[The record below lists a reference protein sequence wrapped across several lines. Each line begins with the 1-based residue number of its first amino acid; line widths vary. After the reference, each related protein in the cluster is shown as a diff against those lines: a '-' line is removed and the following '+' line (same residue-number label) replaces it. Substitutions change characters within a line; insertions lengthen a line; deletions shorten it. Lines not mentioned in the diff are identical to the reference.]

1 MRITPLNIKKQEF
14 GKSLRGYD
22 TEEVRIYLNSLAD
35 DLEDLI
41 RENETLKKNLDEANT
56 QLLEYRRIEK
66 NLQDT
71 LLKAQ
76 ETTSKSIESTKK
88 QASLIIKEA
97 EIKAQQILDKSK
109 EGANELRNS
118 IIVLR
123 EERDLILAKLK
134 AIVNSQSHLLEMKI
148 EKAVEEKEPA
158 SKLTTLKQLN
168 INIDNIV
175 EKLS

>member
-22 TEEVRIYLNSLAD
+22 TQEVRAYLNSIAD

-41 RENETLKKNLDEANT
+41 RDNDTLKKNLEEANS
-56 QLLEYRRIEK
+56 QLVEYRRIEK
-66 NLQDT
+66 SLQDT

-76 ETTSKSIESTKK
+76 ETTSKSIESTRK

-134 AIVNSQSHLLEMKI
+134 AIVNSQAHLLEMKL
-148 EKAVEEKEPA
+148 EKSVEEKEPVA
-158 SKLTTLKQLN
+158 KISTLKQLN
-168 INIDNIV
+168 INIENIV
-175 EKLS
+175 DKIS

>member
-14 GKSLRGYD
+14 RKSLRGYD
-22 TEEVRIYLNSLAD
+22 TDEVRIYLNSLAD
-35 DLEDLI
+35 DLEDLM

-56 QLLEYRRIEK
+56 HLLEFRRIEK

-97 EIKAQQILDKSK
+97 EIKAQQMLDKSK

-148 EKAVEEKEPA
+148 EKASEEKEPA

>member
-148 EKAVEEKEPA
+148 EKATEEKEPA

>member
-1 MRITPLNIKKQEF
+1 MRLTPLNIKKQEF
-14 GKSLRGYD
+14 GKSLRGYNA
-22 TEEVRIYLNSLAD
+22 EEVRAFLNSIAD
-35 DLEDLI
+35 DFEDLI
-41 RENETLKKNLDEANT
+41 RENDTVKKNLEEANS

-88 QASLIIKEA
+88 QATLIIKEA

-158 SKLTTLKQLN
+158 TKISTLKQLN
-168 INIDNIV
+168 INIENII
-175 EKLS
+175 EKIS

>member
-22 TEEVRIYLNSLAD
+22 TEEVRIYLNSIAD
-35 DLEDLI
+35 DLEDLMS
-41 RENETLKKNLDEANT
+41 ENETLKKNLEEANT
-56 QLLEYRRIEK
+56 QLLEFRRIEK
-66 NLQDT
+66 SLQDT
-71 LLKAQ
+71 LLKAH

-88 QASLIIKEA
+88 QTSLIIKEA
-97 EIKAQQILDKSK
+97 EIRAQQIFDKSK

-148 EKAVEEKEPA
+148 EKATEEKEPA